1 MYNSHLTLF
10 KQNKEKQINLKKKMG
25 ISPEDLEKITKDIFK
40 SIDLDGN
47 GEIDNN
53 ELMQAIEKISQKI
66 KIDVPNEQEV

>member
-1 MYNSHLTLF
+1 
-10 KQNKEKQINLKKKMG
+10 MG